1 MFMDG
6 ELTSKFLEL
15 ASKIWLPDEL
25 LGKIKEQLSSWGWVS
40 VTKVTVSWPKSA
52 DVDKMSEQEAKDLLK
67 KLLDEKSSEWKEDWC
82 EDWYCDWWKSGQKPE
97 NPLMRAMMKNKF

>member
-40 VTKVTVSWPKSA
+40 VTKVTVSWPTSA
-52 DVDKMSEQEAKDLLK
+52 DVDKMSEQEAKDMLK
-67 KLLDEKSSEWKEDWC
+67 KLLDEKANEAEQGDWC
-82 EDWYCDWWKSGQKPE
+82 WDWWKSNQKLE